1 VIKFSDLVHPN
12 PSDLEV
18 TLINNK
24 LISLMSSFSSSLSKD
39 LDKLTDVS
47 QVDKY
52 VVNNKYFLVLI
63 YDKYIETL
71 SDRSNS

>member
-18 TLINNK
+18 TLISNK

>member
-1 VIKFSDLVHPN
+1 MIKFSDLVHPN

-18 TLINNK
+18 TLVSNK
-24 LISLMSSFSSSLSKD
+24 LINLMSSFSSSLSID
-39 LDKLTDVS
+39 LDELTDLS

-71 SDRSNS
+71 SDRSN

>member
-1 VIKFSDLVHPN
+1 MIKFSDLVHPN

-18 TLINNK
+18 TLISNK
-24 LISLMSSFSSSLSKD
+24 LINLMSSFSSSLSKD
-39 LDKLTDVS
+39 LDELTDLS

-71 SDRSNS
+71 SDRSNL

>member
-1 VIKFSDLVHPN
+1 MIKFSDLVHPN

-18 TLINNK
+18 TIISNK

>member
-1 VIKFSDLVHPN
+1 MIKFSDLVHPN

>member
-1 VIKFSDLVHPN
+1 MIKFSDLVHPN

-18 TLINNK
+18 TLVSNK
-24 LISLMSSFSSSLSKD
+24 LINLMSSFSSSLSID
-39 LDKLTDVS
+39 LDELTDLS

>member
-18 TLINNK
+18 TIISNK

>member
-1 VIKFSDLVHPN
+1 MIKFSDLVHPN

-18 TLINNK
+18 TLVSNK
-24 LISLMSSFSSSLSKD
+24 LINLMSSFSSSLSKD
-39 LDKLTDVS
+39 LDELTDLS